1 MLYIRDM
8 WLAMKNVIRIARKTI
23 NKNLEP
29 LNLSG
34 AEGDMLYIL
43 LTGSNGLRQEQLA
56 EQLDI
61 GKAAASRVID
71 SLEAKGY
78 VMRMREDEDKRAY
91 RILLTDT
98 AYTAEESIKAVYDN
112 LYALVRKGIADEDVL
127 HVGHL
132 LSRIVDNLNGG
143 TENVD

>member
-8 WLAMKNVIRIARKTI
+8 WLAMKNVIRTARKTI

-34 AEGDMLYIL
+34 A
-43 LTGSNGLRQEQLA
+43 GSNGLRQEQLA

>member
-8 WLAMKNVIRIARKTI
+8 WLAMKNVIRTARKTI

-78 VMRMREDEDKRAY
+78 VMR
-91 RILLTDT
+91 
-98 AYTAEESIKAVYDN
+98 
-112 LYALVRKGIADEDVL
+112 
-127 HVGHL
+127 
-132 LSRIVDNLNGG
+132 
-143 TENVD
+143 